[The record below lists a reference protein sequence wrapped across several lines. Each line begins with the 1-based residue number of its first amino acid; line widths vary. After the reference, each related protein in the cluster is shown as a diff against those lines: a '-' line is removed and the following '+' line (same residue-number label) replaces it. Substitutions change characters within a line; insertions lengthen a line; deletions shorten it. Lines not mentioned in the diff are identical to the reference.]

1 MNQKEVLKSAGAAE
15 TFLAGLDDKFIEE
28 AIRGTERG
36 DDGKVIAFAKQ
47 EKTAKKKFM
56 ARLLKIAA
64 CVAAVLV
71 VGFTS
76 LSVATA
82 TGSLKAYEFLY
93 KLNPY
98 LAEKMVPVEK
108 SSVDQGIEMRIAGI
122 CVEGDVV
129 DAYVTLRDLEGD
141 RIDGT
146 TDLFDSYSIET
157 NCDQWGGCS
166 LVDYDE
172 ETRTATFLLK
182 MGLYDRQLGGKK
194 MTFRVRRFLSGKQE
208 METVLSQIDLK
219 AMSKEEANALP
230 KEELEKKIGSKRSN
244 MVYSSEDELVPRCLV
259 PNEAQ
264 ECRIADGA
272 SITAYGIVD
281 GKLHVQ
287 VYYEDVHGRDDHG
300 DVHLVQPDGKW
311 ILREAA
317 VNFWDK
323 ERIGRYEEYVFDVPV
338 QELDQYE
345 VGGYFSLDAKLYE
358 GDWKISFP
366 FTNVESMEV
375 K

>member
-1 MNQKEVLKSAGAAE
+1 MNQMEVIKKAGVAE
-15 TFLAGLDDKFIEE
+15 TFLAGLDDEFIEE
-28 AIRGTERG
+28 AMLGTGQG
-36 DDGKVIAFAKQ
+36 DAGKVIAFQKKGK
-47 EKTAKKKFM
+47 EAKKNPM
-56 ARLLKIAA
+56 ARVLKIAA

-71 VGFTS
+71 VGFSS

-82 TGSLKAYEFLY
+82 TGSLKAYEYLY

-98 LAEKMVPVEK
+98 LAQKMVPVET

-122 CVEGDVV
+122 CVEGDIV
-129 DAYVTLRDLEGD
+129 DAYVTMRDLEGD

-146 TDLFDSYSIET
+146 ADLFDSYSIET

-219 AMSKEEANALP
+219 AMPKEEAYALS

-244 MVYSSEDELVPRCLV
+244 VVYSSEDELVPRCLV

-323 ERIGRYEEYVFDVPV
+323 ERIGRYEEYVFDIPV

-345 VGGYFSLDAKLYE
+345 VGGYFSLGANLYE

-366 FTNVESMEV
+366 FTNVESVEV

>member
-1 MNQKEVLKSAGAAE
+1 MKQKEVLKSAGVAE

-129 DAYVTLRDLEGD
+129 DAYVTMRDLEGD

-345 VGGYFSLDAKLYE
+345 VGGYFSLGAKLYE

>member
-1 MNQKEVLKSAGAAE
+1 MNQKEVIKRAGVAE
-15 TFLAGLDDKFIEE
+15 RFLAELDDKFIEE
-28 AIRGTERG
+28 AMTGAGQG
-36 DDGKVIAFAKQ
+36 DAGKVVEFTKQ
-47 EKTAKKKFM
+47 EKIVKKKLM
-56 ARLLKIAA
+56 TRMLKIVA
-64 CVAAVLV
+64 CVAAVLA
-71 VGFTS
+71 VGFSS

-82 TGSLKAYEFLY
+82 TGSLKAYEYLY
-93 KLNPY
+93 KLNPF

-108 SSVDQGIEMRIAGI
+108 SSVDQGVEMRIAGI
-122 CVEGDVV
+122 CVEGDIV
-129 DAYVTLRDLEGD
+129 DAYVTLQDLEGD

-172 ETRTATFLLK
+172 KTKTATFLLK
-182 MGLYDRQLGGKK
+182 MGLYDQKLEGKK

-219 AMSKEEANALP
+219 AMPKEEANALP
-230 KEELEKKIGSKRSN
+230 KEELEKKLGSKRSDVVRSGN
-244 MVYSSEDELVPRCLV
+244 DELVPRCLV
-259 PNEAQ
+259 PSETQ
-264 ECRIADGA
+264 KFKIADGA
-272 SITAYGIVD
+272 IVTAYGIVD

-300 DVHLVQPDGKW
+300 DVHLVMPDGKW
-311 ILREAA
+311 ILREVA
-317 VNFWDK
+317 VDFWDK
-323 ERIGRYEEYVFDVPV
+323 DRIGRYEEYVFDVPV
-338 QELDQYE
+338 QDLDQYE
-345 VGGYFSLDAKLYE
+345 VGGYFSLGAKLYE

-366 FTNVESMEV
+366 FTNVDDMEV

>member
-1 MNQKEVLKSAGAAE
+1 MNQKEVLKSAGVAE

-182 MGLYDRQLGGKK
+182 MGLYDQQLGGKK

-208 METVLSQIDLK
+208 METLLPQIDLK
-219 AMSKEEANALP
+219 AMPMEEAEALP
-230 KEELEKKIGSKRSN
+230 SGELKTRLGSSRSD
-244 MVYSSEDELVPRCLV
+244 MVHSSDDELVPRCLV

-264 ECRIADGA
+264 KFKIADGA
-272 SITAYGIVD
+272 NVTAYGIVD

-287 VYYEDVHGRDDHG
+287 VYYEDVRGRDDHG
-300 DVHLVQPDGKW
+300 DVHLINSDGEW
-311 ILREAA
+311 IIREAA
-317 VNFWDK
+317 TRLWDK
-323 ERIGRYEEYVFDVPV
+323 DRIGWYEEYVFGVPL

-345 VGGYFSLDAKLYE
+345 VGGYFSLGAKRYE